1 MQLRRSNGVDLALCL
16 GIPARILKLE
26 GELAEVE
33 IGGAMRKANIQL
45 VPDAKIGEYVLLHA
59 GFAIQRLDE
68 KEALETL
75 KLLEELYEIHR

>member
-1 MQLRRSNGVDLALCL
+1 MCL

-33 IGGAMRKANIQL
+33 IGGTMYKANIQL

-59 GFAIQRLDE
+59 GFAIQKLDE
-68 KEALETL
+68 REALETL
-75 KLLEELYEIHR
+75 KLLEELYEIRR

>member
-1 MQLRRSNGVDLALCL
+1 VCL

-45 VPDAKIGEYVLLHA
+45 VPDAKVGEYVLLHA
-59 GFAIQRLDE
+59 GFAIQKLDE

-75 KLLEELYEIHR
+75 KLLEELYEIRR

>member
-1 MQLRRSNGVDLALCL
+1 VCL

-33 IGGAMRKANIQL
+33 IGGTMYKANIQL

-59 GFAIQRLDE
+59 GFAIQKLDE
-68 KEALETL
+68 REALETL
-75 KLLEELYEIHR
+75 KLLEELYEIRR